1 MKYSFAV
8 RKFSK
13 LFLITLLFTLLGTNL
28 FGQKKSAPG
37 TVASISD
44 KNKATV
50 EARPRVVAKAEAQ
63 VEKTDNS
70 TISSASAPLYA
81 KLERQVF
88 DLLNQKRTE
97 NNLSPLVWSDDM
109 AKIARQHSENM
120 ATLKFFSH
128 TGKDGLMVH
137 DRADALGISNWRAIG
152 ENIAYN
158 RGYDKPAEFA
168 IERWMLSPAHRD
180 NILSKMWKEAGIGA
194 AIADDGAYYFTQVFV
209 ER

>member
-1 MKYSFAV
+1 
-8 RKFSK
+8 
-13 LFLITLLFTLLGTNL
+13 
-28 FGQKKSAPG
+28 
-37 TVASISD
+37 
-44 KNKATV
+44 
-50 EARPRVVAKAEAQ
+50 
-63 VEKTDNS
+63 
-70 TISSASAPLYA
+70 
-81 KLERQVF
+81 
-88 DLLNQKRTE
+88 
-97 NNLSPLVWSDDM
+97 M